1 MKPTA
6 SSLTL
11 LFALAAGTVPASA
24 AVAIS
29 LAPSTGAQRP
39 INAATLST
47 CHSRDID
54 AAISEPNLPV
64 LPTIAAE
71 QGATG
76 TTLVKIRI
84 GATGSLLSSTV
95 FATSGNPHIDRAAL
109 VAARASR
116 YTPAVHECAVTA
128 ASYLLRVDFTK

>member
-1 MKPTA
+1 MNPTA

-24 AVAIS
+24 GVAIS
-29 LAPSTGAQRP
+29 LTPSRGAQRP
-39 INAATLST
+39 IIAATFST
-47 CHSRDID
+47 CRSRDID
-54 AAISEPNLPV
+54 AAISQPYLPV
-64 LPTIAAE
+64 LPAIAAE

-84 GATGSLLSSTV
+84 AATGSLLSSTV

-109 VAARASR
+109 EAARASR
-116 YTPAVHECAVTA
+116 YTAAVHECAATA